1 MRVISMFLCAIM
13 AAVGAVAQTPPEKRV
28 ALIIANTDYTNAARL
43 PNTANDAGLI
53 AQALRDPRMGFGN
66 NVKVLSNLDFSKF
79 RAALQQFAA
88 EARGADMAVLYYA
101 GHGIEVDKNNYL
113 IPTDARLADPSAV
126 EFETIA
132 LDLVVRSVS
141 GARGLKVVILD
152 ACRDNPFVPKMRS
165 VGGTRSIGRGLAAV
179 GVDTGDTLIAYA
191 AREGQVA
198 ADGAGRNSPY
208 ASAFARQV
216 TTPGLEIR
224 QLFGRVRDD
233 VRRQVPQQT
242 PVIYGDLGGSA
253 YYFVPPAVAAQP
265 APAPS
270 TGPAP
275 APQPSFDPRQIELS
289 FWESI
294 KTSKNKADFEAYL
307 KKYPNGEYA
316 GLARNRIAEL
326 TAKPPAPSIAEPKPA
341 APAESKPATASA
353 RTPGTVFR
361 DCQNC
366 PEMVVVAAGRFT
378 MGSPATEEYRDDDE
392 GPQRQVTIAKAFAVG
407 KFEVTFAEWDACVAA
422 GGCNGYRPNDSGW
435 GRNMRPVINV
445 SWDDVQAYV
454 AWLSR
459 TTGQNYRLLSEAEW
473 EYAARAGTTT
483 PFNFGETISTSKANY
498 NGNFTYGTGAKGEY
512 RQKTVSVGSF
522 SANAFGLYDMHG
534 NVWEWVQDCW
544 NADYKGAPVDGS
556 ARSTGSCGQRVLRG
570 GSGYDNPGV
579 LRSANRIW
587 TDTELRNYDVG
598 FRLART

>member
-1 MRVISMFLCAIM
+1 
-13 AAVGAVAQTPPEKRV
+13 
-28 ALIIANTDYTNAARL
+28 
-43 PNTANDAGLI
+43 
-53 AQALRDPRMGFGN
+53 
-66 NVKVLSNLDFSKF
+66 
-79 RAALQQFAA
+79 
-88 EARGADMAVLYYA
+88 
-101 GHGIEVDKNNYL
+101 
-113 IPTDARLADPSAV
+113 
-126 EFETIA
+126 
-132 LDLVVRSVS
+132 
-141 GARGLKVVILD
+141 
-152 ACRDNPFVPKMRS
+152 
-165 VGGTRSIGRGLAAV
+165 
-179 GVDTGDTLIAYA
+179 
-191 AREGQVA
+191 
-198 ADGAGRNSPY
+198 
-208 ASAFARQV
+208 
-216 TTPGLEIR
+216 
-224 QLFGRVRDD
+224 
-233 VRRQVPQQT
+233 
-242 PVIYGDLGGSA
+242 
-253 YYFVPPAVAAQP
+253 
-265 APAPS
+265 
-270 TGPAP
+270 
-275 APQPSFDPRQIELS
+275 
-289 FWESI
+289 
-294 KTSKNKADFEAYL
+294 
-307 KKYPNGEYA
+307 
-316 GLARNRIAEL
+316 
-326 TAKPPAPSIAEPKPA
+326 
-341 APAESKPATASA
+341 
-353 RTPGTVFR
+353 
-361 DCQNC
+361 
-366 PEMVVVAAGRFT
+366 MVVVAAGRFT

-598 FRLART
+598 FRLARTL